1 MCAPFCIHQKRDRP
15 YFYGGMDLDVVL
27 KIPWD
32 FIPAVNCCYA
42 PDASRLRAVGA
53 VAQPAT

>member
-32 FIPAVNCCYA
+32 FIPAAMPAAALAY
-42 PDASRLRAVGA
+42 RAV
-53 VAQPAT
+53 